1 MVPSQGDGPLASR
14 LSNSGHSI
22 SVSSPVGGE
31 KKGKI
36 QGSAISSEF
45 RDSQNKAGGFIVV
58 TVGWKWA

>member
-1 MVPSQGDGPLASR
+1 
-14 LSNSGHSI
+14 
-22 SVSSPVGGE
+22 VGGE